1 MVICRFQKAMKGNAY
16 KEDLSNPRHDHCLIS
31 LTFNN

>member
-1 MVICRFQKAMKGNAY
+1 MKGNAY
-16 KEDLSNPRHDHCLIS
+16 KEHPSNPGHDHCLIS